1 MRNVKKMEYKGVFL
15 RDVDL
20 KRAASRSR
28 RLDPVVPSPHAH
40 TPWQGF
46 ILCFGPEEFTFLY
59 NMWTDF
65 VTASFAMS
73 IAQSIP
79 IHLGSSFFG
88 YKLLALE
95 GNNGNFVYDVS
106 RRVIV

>member
-1 MRNVKKMEYKGVFL
+1 
-15 RDVDL
+15 
-20 KRAASRSR
+20 
-28 RLDPVVPSPHAH
+28 
-40 TPWQGF
+40 
-46 ILCFGPEEFTFLY
+46 
-59 NMWTDF
+59 MWTDF
-65 VTASFAMS
+65 VTASFVMS